1 MNNHGILNLFRSH
14 DLRIADNPALHAAH
28 REAADNGCALYLL
41 YCNDGEDTSSAVGTW
56 TKQCLN
62 ALQQQIA
69 HLGGSITIASHQEI
83 PALAAQRNIK
93 SIHWNRRYTPGGI
106 ATDRQLKAALHNGNI
121 AAHSHK
127 ASVLFEPFD
136 TQTLNQQ
143 GNPYKVYTP
152 FANNL
157 LTNLEQISSPLP
169 APDNLSLAGQSIGE
183 AITMQALQPWQEK
196 VLSHWPVGEAAAHS
210 HCVQWIA
217 KQCQNYCML
226 RDIPSETYGTSKLSP
241 WLNTGVLSP
250 RQIIYQMLAQYP
262 NFAEHPDLLTFCKEV
277 LWREFA
283 YHILYHFPDTLNRP
297 FQQKFNQF
305 PWQRAEDASSSLQR
319 WEQGQTGIPIID
331 AGMRQLWVTGWMHNR
346 VRMLV
351 ASYLTKNLRL
361 HWQCGADWFMHTL
374 IDADLASNTMGWQWV
389 AGCGVDAAPYFRI
402 FNPLTQ
408 AEKFDPQAR
417 YLKQW
422 LPELAHL
429 SAKQCFAPWA
439 HVKDYPQPEVDIKVS
454 RQAALELFKAL

>member
-1 MNNHGILNLFRSH
+1 MNNYGILNLFRSH
-14 DLRIADNPALHAAH
+14 DLRLADNPALYASY
-28 REAADNGCALYLL
+28 REASDNNCTLYLL
-41 YCNDGEDTSSAVGTW
+41 YCHGGEDSDSAVGIW
-56 TKQCLN
+56 TKQCLI
-62 ALQQQIA
+62 ALQQQISQ
-69 HLGGSITIASHQEI
+69 LGGSITIASHQEI
-83 PALAAQRNIK
+83 PALAAQHNIK
-93 SIHWNRRYTPGGI
+93 SIHWNRRYTPDGI
-106 ATDRQLKAALHNGNI
+106 ATDRQLKATLHSSNI

-136 TQTLNQQ
+136 PQTLNQQ
-143 GNPYKVYTP
+143 GSPYKVYTP

-157 LTNLEQISSPLP
+157 LAKLDEISSPLP
-169 APDNLSLAGQSIGE
+169 APDHLSLAKQSIGE
-183 AITMQALQPWQEK
+183 PITMQVLQPWQEK
-196 VLSHWPVGEAAAHS
+196 VLSYWAVGEAAAHS
-210 HCVQWIA
+210 HYRQWIA
-217 KQCQNYCML
+217 KQYENYRTL
-226 RDIPSETYGTSKLSP
+226 RDIPSETDGTSKLSP
-241 WLNTGVLSP
+241 WLSTGVLSP
-250 RQIIYQMLAQYP
+250 RQIIYQTLTLHP
-262 NFAEHPDLLTFCKEV
+262 DFADHPDLLTFCKEV

-283 YHILYHFPDTLNRP
+283 YHILYHFPDTLSRP

-305 PWQRAEDASSSLQR
+305 PWHSAEDAPSSLQC
-319 WEQGQTGIPIID
+319 WQQGRTGIPIVD
-331 AGMRQLWVTGWMHNR
+331 AGMRQLWATGWMHNR

-361 HWQCGADWFMHTL
+361 HWQYGADWFMHTL

-422 LPELAHL
+422 LPELTHL

-439 HVKDYPQPEVDIKVS
+439 HAKDYPQPEVDIKAS